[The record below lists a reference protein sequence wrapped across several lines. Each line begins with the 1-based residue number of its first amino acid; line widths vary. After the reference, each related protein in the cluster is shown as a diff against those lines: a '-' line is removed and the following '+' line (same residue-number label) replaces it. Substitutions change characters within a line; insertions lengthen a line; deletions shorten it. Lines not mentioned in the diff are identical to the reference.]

1 MNRAVLAALALLAT
15 TLAASAQQL
24 PGRDAPID
32 GGSVGSAVPQQESPA
47 PSNKP
52 LASIPAADL
61 PGVHTD
67 ILSLKRTEGG
77 LLTMQLAFVNDSDG
91 PVKATSFPGSGDPLT
106 DSIVLIDYGGRN
118 KYPIIHFSD
127 GSCLCT
133 TKLSVYAEFPPN
145 STKTAWAKFTA
156 PSAAVK
162 KVSILFPGGEP
173 IDDVPITDK
182 DGSGTLVKDRNT
194 GSPPSLSKATHPRS
208 GKTSL

>member
-1 MNRAVLAALALLAT
+1 MNWNER
-15 TLAASAQQL
+15 Q
-24 PGRDAPID
+24 
-32 GGSVGSAVPQQESPA
+32 GGVVQPTP
-47 PSNKP
+47 PP
-52 LASIPAADL
+52 LRSHVI
-61 PGVHTD
+61 
-67 ILSLKRTEGG
+67 
-77 LLTMQLAFVNDSDG
+77 
-91 PVKATSFPGSGDPLT
+91 
-106 DSIVLIDYGGRN
+106 RN
-118 KYPIIHFSD
+118 HKYPIIHFSD

-194 GSPPSLSKATHPRS
+194 GSPPSPSKATHPRS